1 MKYLIFILLPFLCL
15 SQQTVEIC
23 NNVKTF
29 TYSTSST
36 DGGIIEWNV
45 NGLYYYGNEII
56 LTWDEAGTY
65 EIIATIISNN
75 CFSFPQTYNV
85 VVTKCD
91 PLIYWIPNTFT
102 PDGDELNQTWG
113 PVFTSGYSIDHF
125 EISILNRWGNLI
137 WKSYDPAASW
147 DGTYNGKKCIDGVY
161 TWIVKF
167 DILNTDEKKVDHGY
181 VTIIR

>member
-1 MKYLIFILLPFLCL
+1 MKYLIFILFPFTYL

-23 NNVKTF
+23 NDIKTF
-29 TYSTSST
+29 TYSSST
-36 DGGIIEWNV
+36 NNNSDIEWEI
-45 NGLYYYGNEII
+45 NGIYYYGNEII

-65 EIIATIISNN
+65 EITATAISNN
-75 CFSFPQTYNV
+75 CPSLSQTYTV
-85 VVTKCD
+85 VVIECD
-91 PLIYWIPNTFT
+91 PLIYWIPNCFT
-102 PDGDELNQTWG
+102 PDGNEFNQTWG

-137 WKSYDPAASW
+137 WESYDPTANW
-147 DGTYNGKKCIDGVY
+147 DGTYKGKKCTDGVY

-167 DILNTDEKKVDHGY
+167 DILNTDEKRIDHGY